1 MPALPRRRALAL
13 PAAALACRPASA
25 QDAAPAAPL
34 RPIRLVIA
42 FPPGGSTDVLGRLI
56 APRMAELLGTTVTPE
71 NRSGASGAVGA
82 GFVAQ
87 ALPDGATLLLDS
99 GGQAVNPA
107 LMRGLAFD
115 YATAFAPVTL
125 LATLP
130 LVLVVRAELG
140 VADLSALLAR
150 LRAEPG
156 LARYG
161 SVGVGSRTHLAMAAL
176 ARRAGIAAEHVPYR
190 GGADQMQGLLRG
202 DVPMGFTSV
211 ALAAPLVRDGRVRA
225 LAVSSA
231 ERSPQFPE
239 VPTVAEQ
246 GFPGFALGDWLALL
260 APAGTP
266 AAVVARVAAAARD
279 AVNQP
284 ALAPRLA
291 ELGLEPAAAGPE
303 ALARFLARERAEM
316 ARLIAEE
323 RITLD

>member
-1 MPALPRRRALAL
+1 MLRRTILALPALAAL
-13 PAAALACRPASA
+13 PAAALEAGRPV
-25 QDAAPAAPL
+25 
-34 RPIRLVIA
+34 RLVIA
-42 FPPGGSTDVLGRLI
+42 FPPGGSTDILGRLV
-56 APRMAELLGTTVTPE
+56 APRMGELLGTNVTPE
-71 NRSGASGAVGA
+71 NRSGASGAIGA

-87 ALPDGATLLLDS
+87 AAADGHTLLLDS

-107 LMRGLAFD
+107 LLRGLSFD
-115 YATAFAPVTL
+115 YTTAFAPVTL
-125 LATLP
+125 MATLP
-130 LVLVVRAELG
+130 LLLVVRAE
-140 VADLSALLAR
+140 VPAADLGALLAR
-150 LRAEPG
+150 LRAEQG

-161 SVGVGSRTHLAMAAL
+161 SVGVGARTHLAMAAL
-176 ARRAGIAAEHVPYR
+176 MRRAGIVAEHIPYR
-190 GGADQMQGLLRG
+190 GGADQIAGLLRG

-211 ALAAPLVRDGRVRA
+211 ALAGPLLRDGRVRA

-239 VPTVAEQ
+239 LPTVAEQ

-266 AAVVARVAAAARD
+266 AATIARLAAAAGE
-279 AVNQP
+279 AVAQP

-291 ELGLEPAAAGPE
+291 DLGLEPAAEGPE
-303 ALARFLARERAEM
+303 ALARFLARERADM